1 MARYA
6 LNMPV
11 QLKRDAERIAAE
23 QGVSLNQLILWAL
36 AEKVGAL
43 NAALDD
49 PAFPGIAYR
58 RGAAGMPQAVLRG
71 RGIRV
76 QTIVVAYEHEQLT
89 ITDIAAEYELT
100 VAQVEEA
107 LQFYRAHA
115 ADVDRH
121 IDLEATIV
129 NDQFAPETAP
139 GRRRLA

>member
-36 AEKVGAL
+36 AEKVGTL
-43 NAALDD
+43 NAVMDD
-49 PAFPGIAYR
+49 PAFPGITYR

-71 RGIRV
+71 NGIRV
-76 QTIVVAYEHEQLT
+76 QTIALAHTREQLSAAE
-89 ITDIAAEYELT
+89 IAHEYELT

-107 LQFYRAHA
+107 LQFYRAHSA
-115 ADVDRH
+115 EIDRH
-121 IDLEATIV
+121 VDLEATIAH
-129 NDQFAPETAP
+129 DQFAPETAS